1 MVKFLGEVL
10 ARRKLVR
17 LSIKETSGVDR
28 PAHLHDGWV
37 VMKSADSSELT
48 AVLNDLRPEAPSV
61 EEASDGTP
69 AEVEKSTE
77 ATVETTVSAESQTPQ
92 EETMSELLKAAE
104 VVVIPEVASEEEI
117 LKAMPTVIK
126 KMLDDSK
133 ATAEA
138 ALLKAAASEKALIN
152 EREARADEAAV
163 IKAAEWSHLNS
174 DPTLLGPALRRLAE
188 TDSALANEVVKAL
201 DSANALLETNV
212 VFTEVGA
219 EAPAATDDAYSKME
233 SLAKAAVASGV
244 APSFEAA
251 LLAVAQSNPD
261 LYTSYL
267 NEKAG
272 R

>member
-1 MVKFLGEVL
+1 M
-10 ARRKLVR
+10 ARKLVR

-28 PAHLHDGWV
+28 PAHLHDGWA
-37 VMKSADSSELT
+37 VMKSASQSDVT
-48 AVLNDLRPEAPSV
+48 AVLDELRPEAL
-61 EEASDGTP
+61 ADGHT

-77 ATVETTVSAESQTPQ
+77 VIEVPVEATAPAVVQTPQ
-92 EETMSELLKAAE
+92 EETMSETLKAAE

-117 LKAMPTVIK
+117 IKAMPAVIK
-126 KMLDDSK
+126 KMLDESK
-133 ATAEA
+133 AAAEE
-138 ALLKAAASEKALIN
+138 ALYKAAASERALIA

-174 DPTLLGPALRRLAE
+174 DPTILGPALRRLAE
-188 TDSALANEVVKAL
+188 TDTALANEVVKAL
-201 DSANALLETNV
+201 DSANALLESNV
-212 VFTEVGA
+212 VFKEVGSS
-219 EAPAATDDAYSKME
+219 EAPAADDAYSKME

-251 LLAVAQSNPD
+251 LLSVAQTNPD